1 MDGAGLFVSETQAEE
16 KSMIIGCWDI
26 KQPDASIKGRYHSYQ
41 IPVVTKNEVGQKDS
55 SGWVFVWD
63 RGDRWLFSI
72 CSFCVKNLFPFPLAP
87 A

>member
-55 SGWVFVWD
+55 SGWVP
-63 RGDRWLFSI
+63 I
-72 CSFCVKNLFPFPLAP
+72 CLGLWRSMAIFHL
-87 A
+87 